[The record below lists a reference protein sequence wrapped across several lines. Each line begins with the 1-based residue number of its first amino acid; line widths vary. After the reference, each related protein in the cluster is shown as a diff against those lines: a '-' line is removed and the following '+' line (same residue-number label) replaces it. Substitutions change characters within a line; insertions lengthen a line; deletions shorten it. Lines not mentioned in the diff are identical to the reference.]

1 MDLADARQN
10 DEPAV
15 YAAAS
20 TEAPSKDADRAAVD
34 ADNAKSLIYAV
45 CERYQ
50 SRLSFLL
57 RTSLS
62 RSCKDHWR

>member
-15 YAAAS
+15 YAPAK

-34 ADNAKSLIYAV
+34 ADNAK
-45 CERYQ
+45 
-50 SRLSFLL
+50 
-57 RTSLS
+57 
-62 RSCKDHWR
+62 